1 MKKEI
6 FKGLSYLRIKT
17 SDKLFFGNIN
27 INSFFSKFD
36 QLKLLIRITT
46 ESIIDESFATD
57 QFLTDSKIDEG
68 FPTDQFLTD
77 GFAKPFRLDINKSGG
92 GVLIHKNIPSKPIKT
107 NSISSDTES
116 IFLEL
121 NLINYN
127 KVVILWVVLS
137 TNST

>member
-1 MKKEI
+1 MKKGI

-17 SDKLFFGNIN
+17 NDKLFFVNIN

-36 QLKLLIRITT
+36 QLKLLIRIVT
-46 ESIIDESFATD
+46 ESIIYESFATN

-77 GFAKPFRLDINKSGG
+77 GFAKPCRLDINKSGG
-92 GVLIHKNIPSKPIKT
+92 GVLIHKDIPSKPIKID
-107 NSISSDTES
+107 SIQSDTES

-127 KVVILWVVLS
+127 KAVTLWVVLS